1 MGWLFVCPAPI
12 NSDAFTYDIENPLTQ
27 DQKVTGVITQYTY
40 DGDGNRVKKMVGAVA
55 TYYVGNYYE
64 VSGSTTTKYYYF
76 GSQRVALKKG
86 STTYYLHADHL
97 GSTSVVADSAGAL
110 VTRQTYYPFGGV
122 RTVQGSA
129 SPTDY
134 GFTGQKV
141 DASDGLMYYG
151 ARYYDPLLSRFTQ
164 PDTIVPG
171 AGNPQ
176 NVNR

>member
-1 MGWLFVCPAPI
+1 MMYLAP
-12 NSDAFTYDIENPLTQ
+12 
-27 DQKVTGVITQYTY
+27 
-40 DGDGNRVKKMVGAVA
+40 
-55 TYYVGNYYE
+55 
-64 VSGSTTTKYYYF
+64 
-76 GSQRVALKKG
+76 RVAMQNANG
-86 STTYYLHADHL
+86 VYYSHTDHL
-97 GSTSVVADSAGAL
+97 GSTSVVADSSGAL
-110 VTRQTYYPFGGV
+110 YSRQTYYAFGGV
-122 RTVQGSA
+122 RTVQGTA